1 MKIEYTSNYNVADT
15 HKLRYFRSLM
25 KTTTKSQKWWLWH
38 KPLRFL
44 ESWTLAAVLAASVF
58 TTGCGGAASSS
69 SGPGTPPGPPT
80 VFTVSLSTS
89 TVVAPQDGTPGTVDV
104 TVSGANTA
112 SSVSVATSNL
122 PSGVTS
128 QFAPAAGG
136 STGTL
141 SLVAGSTAPAGTYSA
156 SVVVTNGTRTASQ
169 SFVLVIAIAAAIGN
183 SVDTTLGI
191 GGKLEQFMSTSFQ
204 PSEGDYQFFKNH
216 TATEPTLLNKLGP
229 QHIRLQGLSQA
240 VPMKANTGAAADWD
254 FAILDAIVQPVLSV
268 ADNSPEFQI
277 AVAPAFLNDPTTGRF
292 VFSPANVQTF
302 AQYCANLVKYY
313 NTGGFIWGSSQ
324 TKFVSPSYP
333 QRKIAWWGIYNE
345 YNINGMTPSEYIQL
359 YNAVVPAML
368 AVDSTIKISAM
379 ELAVTDPTT
388 DLPPFVGSPASG
400 GVNTQVNVVSTHF
413 YPTCN
418 QQDVDSTLF
427 NRVPQMVQY
436 IHYVY
441 QELGTRTDLKN
452 VPIWVTENNVN
463 ADFSNGNGTSNC
475 NPTQK
480 FVPDPRGTSAFFAA
494 WRPYV
499 FSQLGKAGNQALYHW
514 DYDADAQFGEVD
526 YNTGSTYLSYWVDYW
541 LGQMFAIMPGSP
553 GPDILQLIV
562 TETSS
567 AEILATKNGDGSV
580 VVMVADRA
588 VHATTDNNGSGD
600 PRTVIIDIS
609 ALGTFSSVTSL
620 TIDTKTSATSGPV
633 PVNVAPAPKIS
644 VTLAGYGVTL
654 LKLKP

>member
-1 MKIEYTSNYNVADT
+1 M
-15 HKLRYFRSLM
+15 
-25 KTTTKSQKWWLWH
+25 

-44 ESWTLAAVLAASVF
+44 KSGTLVAALAASVF
-58 TTGCGGAASSS
+58 TTGCGGAGSGS
-69 SGPGTPPGPPT
+69 SGPGPPPGLL
-80 VFTVSLSTS
+80 TVSLSTS
-89 TVVAPQDGTPGTVDV
+89 TVVAPQDGTPGTVAV

-112 SSVSVATSNL
+112 SSVSVAGSNL

-128 QFAPAAGG
+128 QFVPASSGL
-136 STGTL
+136 SGTL
-141 SLVAGSTAPAGTYSA
+141 SFVAGSATPAGTYSA
-156 SVVVTNGTRTASQ
+156 SVAVTNGTQTASQ
-169 SFVLVIAIAAAIGN
+169 SLALVIAIAA
-183 SVDTTLGI
+183 SVGSNADMSLGV
-191 GGKLEQFMSTSFQ
+191 GGKLDEFMSTSFQ
-204 PSEGDYQFFKNH
+204 PAEWDYQFFQNH
-216 TATEPTLLNKLGP
+216 TATEPALLNKLGP

-240 VPMKANTGAAADWD
+240 VPMKANTGSATDWD

-277 AVAPAFLNDPTTGRF
+277 AVAPAFLNDPTSGRF
-292 VFSPANVQTF
+292 VFSTANVQAF
-302 AQYCANLVKYY
+302 AQYCANLVRYY
-313 NTGGFIWGSSQ
+313 NTGGFTWGPSQ
-324 TKFVSPSYP
+324 TNFVSPSYP
-333 QRKIAWWGIYNE
+333 LRKITWWGIYNE

-359 YNAVVPAML
+359 YNTVVPAML

-379 ELAVTDPTT
+379 ELAVADPTT
-388 DLPPFVGSPASG
+388 DLPPFVASPTSG
-400 GVNTQVNVVSTHF
+400 GVNAQVNVVSTHF

-418 QQDVDSTLF
+418 QQDLDTTLF
-427 NRVPQMVQY
+427 DRVPQIVQY

-441 QELGTRTDLKN
+441 QELGTRTDLKS

-463 ADFSNGNGTSNC
+463 ADFANSDGTSNC

-514 DYDADAQFGEVD
+514 DYDADAQFGEVN
-526 YNTGSTYLSYWVDYW
+526 YNAGNTYLSYWVDYW
-541 LGQMFAIMPGSP
+541 LGQMLPVTQGSP

-567 AEILATKNGDGSV
+567 AEVLATKNGDGSA

-588 VHATTDNNGSGD
+588 VHATTDNNGGGD
-600 PRTVIIDIS
+600 PRTVILDVS
-609 ALGTFSSVTSL
+609 ALGTFSSATSL
-620 TIDTKTSATSGPV
+620 TIDGKTSATGGPV
-633 PVNVAPAPKIS
+633 PVNVAPAQKIS
-644 VTLAGYGVTL
+644 VTLGGYGVTL

>member
-1 MKIEYTSNYNVADT
+1 M
-15 HKLRYFRSLM
+15 
-25 KTTTKSQKWWLWH
+25 
-38 KPLRFL
+38 KPLRSL

-58 TTGCGGAASSS
+58 TTGCAGAGSSS
-69 SGPGTPPGPPT
+69 SGPGTPPGPL
-80 VFTVSLSTS
+80 TVSLSTS

-112 SSVSVATSNL
+112 SSVSVATSSL

-136 STGTL
+136 SSGTL

-169 SFVLVIAIAAAIGN
+169 SFVLVIAIAASIGN

-204 PSEGDYQFFKNH
+204 PAEWDYQFFQNH
-216 TATEPTLLNKLGP
+216 TVTEPALLNKLGP

-240 VPMKANTGAAADWD
+240 VPMKANTGSATDWD

-277 AVAPAFLNDPTTGRF
+277 AVAPTFLNDPTSGRF
-292 VFSPANVQTF
+292 VFSAANVQAF
-302 AQYCANLVKYY
+302 AQYCANLVRYY
-313 NTGGFIWGSSQ
+313 NTGGFTWGPSQ
-324 TKFVSPSYP
+324 AKFGSPSYP
-333 QRKIAWWGIYNE
+333 QRKITWWGIYNE
-345 YNINGMTPSEYIQL
+345 YNINGMTPREYIQL
-359 YNAVVPAML
+359 YNTVVPAML
-368 AVDSTIKISAM
+368 SVDSTIKISAM
-379 ELAVTDPTT
+379 ELSVADPTT
-388 DLPPFVGSPASG
+388 DLPPFVASPGSG
-400 GVNTQVNVVSTHF
+400 GVNAQVNVVSTHF

-418 QQDVDSTLF
+418 QQDVDTALF

-441 QELGTRTDLKN
+441 QELKTRTDLKS
-452 VPIWVTENNVN
+452 VPIWVTESNVN
-463 ADFSNGNGTSNC
+463 ADFGNGNGTSNC

-480 FVPDPRGTSAFFAA
+480 FVLDPRGTSAFFSA

-499 FSQLGKAGNQALYHW
+499 FSQLGKAGNEALYHW

-526 YNTGSTYLSYWVDYW
+526 YDTGSTYLSYWVDYW
-541 LGQMFAIMPGSP
+541 LGQMFPVTPGSP

-588 VHATTDNNGSGD
+588 VHATTDNNGGGD
-600 PRTVIIDIS
+600 PRTVIVDVS
-609 ALGTFSSVTSL
+609 ALGTFSSATSL
-620 TIDTKTSATSGPV
+620 TIDGKTSATSAQV
-633 PVNVAPAPKIS
+633 PVNVAPAQKIS
-644 VTLAGYGVTL
+644 VTLGGYGVTL

>member
-1 MKIEYTSNYNVADT
+1 
-15 HKLRYFRSLM
+15 M

-136 STGTL
+136 SSGTL

-388 DLPPFVGSPASG
+388 DLPPFVASPASG

-609 ALGTFSSVTSL
+609 ALGTFSSATSL

>member
-1 MKIEYTSNYNVADT
+1 M
-15 HKLRYFRSLM
+15 
-25 KTTTKSQKWWLWH
+25 

-44 ESWTLAAVLAASVF
+44 ESGTLVAVVAASVF
-58 TTGCGGAASSS
+58 TTSCGGAGSSS
-69 SGPGTPPGPPT
+69 RGPGTPPGPL
-80 VFTVSLSTS
+80 TVSLSTS

-112 SSVSVATSNL
+112 SSVSVAGSNL

-128 QFAPAAGG
+128 QFVPATGG
-136 STGTL
+136 VSGTL
-141 SLVAGSTAPAGTYSA
+141 SFVVGNATPAGTYSA
-156 SVVVTNGTRTASQ
+156 SVVVTNGTQTASQ
-169 SFVLVIAIAAAIGN
+169 SFVLVIAIAASIGN

-204 PSEGDYQFFKNH
+204 PAEWDYQFFQNH
-216 TATEPTLLNKLGP
+216 TATEPALLNKLGP

-240 VPMKANTGAAADWD
+240 VSMKANTGSAADWD

-292 VFSPANVQTF
+292 VFTTANVQAF

-313 NTGGFIWGSSQ
+313 NTGGFTWGPSL

-333 QRKIAWWGIYNE
+333 QRKITWWGIYNE
-345 YNINGMTPSEYIQL
+345 YNINGMTPNEYIQL

-368 AVDSTIKISAM
+368 AVDSTIMISAM

-388 DLPPFVGSPASG
+388 DLPPFVAPPTSG
-400 GVNTQVNVVSTHF
+400 GVNAQVNVVSTHF

-418 QQDVDSTLF
+418 QQDLDTTLF
-427 NRVPQMVQY
+427 ARVPQIVQY
-436 IHYVY
+436 ITYVY
-441 QELGTRTDLKN
+441 QQLGTRTDLKS

-463 ADFSNGNGTSNC
+463 ADFPNSNGTSNC
-475 NPTQK
+475 NPTQT
-480 FVPDPRGTSAFFAA
+480 FVLDRRGTSAFFAA

-526 YNTGSTYLSYWVDYW
+526 FSTGSTYLSYWVDYW
-541 LGQMFAIMPGSP
+541 LGQMFPVTQGSP
-553 GPDILQLIV
+553 GPDILQLIL

-567 AEILATKNGDGSV
+567 AEILATKNADGSV

-588 VHATTDNNGSGD
+588 VHAATDNNGGGD
-600 PRTVIIDIS
+600 PRTVLVDVS
-609 ALGTFSSVTSL
+609 ALGTFSSATSL
-620 TIDTKTSATSGPV
+620 TIDGKTSATSGPV
-633 PVNVAPAPKIS
+633 AVNVAPAQKIS
-644 VTLAGYGVTL
+644 VTLGGYGVTL